1 MNEVAAVQGYCP
13 KQHFFIQDGRMRQA
27 TEDELCA
34 GENGC
39 LAGVPQPDTPTATAE
54 CAGCDRVGMAWLYT
68 YVSRHGGVQ
77 VEGPPSNPSAVVTA
91 SGQTPNATL
100 TFGETPTG
108 YCISTIRIYRV
119 ESKFEDGE
127 SEMPIVGSEF
137 VLVEEVHEGT
147 RTYVDEV
154 NSMNTGYPLT
164 THDPKNYPAPE
175 AQFITRTEDSVVVA
189 DKHRVYIS
197 TAGQPQFGTEGV
209 VNVEDE
215 IRCIQSIGN
224 TIFVL
229 TDNYPVKIKYRITE
243 GMLSIKRETIH
254 RRLPLSSYKS
264 VSTYGSRVYFASEYS
279 LYSWDIGGY
288 GSDVRSTLNELMTPH
303 QWKMIDPNTVIGTAY
318 EYGYIFSS
326 STIDYSIMLEFGGDG
341 TDTRLNTSLMP
352 ISYINPDVFGL
363 DYDGHI
369 IYREG
374 NRMFRWDY
382 REQSF
387 CDDQDIQDSDKRK
400 MCDECCP
407 YTIHLYAD
415 SEGKNHFRVMR
426 VEWDEC
432 SAYSLELSFRQEHFC
447 KVDDLVT
454 QEEPL
459 KILSSRGFNIPYF
472 VSAQAHSA
480 RIQGCGT
487 IHEVRFAT
495 AYADLVNE
503 GTNNVE

>member
-1 MNEVAAVQGYCP
+1 
-13 KQHFFIQDGRMRQA
+13 
-27 TEDELCA
+27 
-34 GENGC
+34 
-39 LAGVPQPDTPTATAE
+39 
-54 CAGCDRVGMAWLYT
+54 
-68 YVSRHGGVQ
+68 
-77 VEGPPSNPSAVVTA
+77 
-91 SGQTPNATL
+91 
-100 TFGETPTG
+100 
-108 YCISTIRIYRV
+108 
-119 ESKFEDGE
+119 
-127 SEMPIVGSEF
+127 
-137 VLVEEVHEGT
+137 
-147 RTYVDEV
+147 
-154 NSMNTGYPLT
+154 
-164 THDPKNYPAPE
+164 
-175 AQFITRTEDSVVVA
+175 
-189 DKHRVYIS
+189 
-197 TAGQPQFGTEGV
+197 
-209 VNVEDE
+209 
-215 IRCIQSIGN
+215 
-224 TIFVL
+224 
-229 TDNYPVKIKYRITE
+229 
-243 GMLSIKRETIH
+243 
-254 RRLPLSSYKS
+254 
-264 VSTYGSRVYFASEYS
+264 
-279 LYSWDIGGY
+279 
-288 GSDVRSTLNELMTPH
+288 
-303 QWKMIDPNTVIGTAY
+303 
-318 EYGYIFSS
+318 
-326 STIDYSIMLEFGGDG
+326 
-341 TDTRLNTSLMP
+341 MP

-415 SEGKNHFRVMR
+415 SEGKNHFRGMR